1 MRVTDLIQIAE
12 TYLRLG
18 AAAAAL
24 MIGIF
29 CIGYFAVYKKLL
41 HGTATFPFKKLAAA
55 AVLLCYFIIVLGA
68 TMLDRAGMWENGRI
82 DLRPFIA
89 YRKAWTDFSIRE
101 WRNIILNI
109 FMFVPFGLLLPLYSR
124 HWQRP
129 VHTYLA
135 GLAFTLCIELAQL
148 IFKRGIFEPDDIF
161 NNLLGTMIGFGIYR
175 LLHFWHSRRSSRP
188 ASLSRMLVCQLPLVF
203 TAALFGTIFTIYHF
217 KEYGNLPIQYISRA
231 DLSSADI
238 QLHTNLSEQEAAAP
252 VYQMPIADESK
263 THDIAQSLF
272 EKLGTQIDETEN
284 DIYDETAI
292 YWSIGRNYNIWI
304 DFAGCTVNFTDFTQ
318 LIDNEDITGESGCS
332 RDEIQ
337 SSLSQLGI
345 QIPEGSFFEDTKE
358 GSYVFTVEDAVQ
370 DSFCKG
376 TLTCRFNSNHKIS
389 SFDNKIITYQ
399 KYKDCRIRSEQDAY
413 DQLKKGN
420 FRADNSDGD
429 IISIVIDRVR
439 LDYVA
444 DSKGFY
450 QPVYSFDGSVNDEE
464 ASIQIPAVM

>member
-1 MRVTDLIQIAE
+1 
-12 TYLRLG
+12 
-18 AAAAAL
+18 
-24 MIGIF
+24 
-29 CIGYFAVYKKLL
+29 
-41 HGTATFPFKKLAAA
+41 
-55 AVLLCYFIIVLGA
+55 
-68 TMLDRAGMWENGRI
+68 ML
-82 DLRPFIA
+82 F
-89 YRKAWTDFSIRE
+89 
-101 WRNIILNI
+101 
-109 FMFVPFGLLLPLYSR
+109 
-124 HWQRP
+124 
-129 VHTYLA
+129 
-135 GLAFTLCIELAQL
+135 
-148 IFKRGIFEPDDIF
+148 
-161 NNLLGTMIGFGIYR
+161 
-175 LLHFWHSRRSSRP
+175 RS
-188 ASLSRMLVCQLPLVF
+188 
-203 TAALFGTIFTIYHF
+203 
-217 KEYGNLPIQYISRA
+217 
-231 DLSSADI
+231 
-238 QLHTNLSEQEAAAP
+238 
-252 VYQMPIADESK
+252 
-263 THDIAQSLF
+263 
-272 EKLGTQIDETEN
+272 
-284 DIYDETAI
+284 
-292 YWSIGRNYNIWI
+292 
-304 DFAGCTVNFTDFTQ
+304 TDFTQ